1 MKKHIV
7 KTIIVLLF
15 LLPIAL
21 LAYELNEKAP
31 FENAMNKLNQ
41 IVEEYKNTCEQSI
54 KEFAN
59 KHKNNIEK
67 NKWSEA
73 DYNSFNTEI
82 IKPILNRFNSVFQA
96 DSEVEKDTRFNED
109 KLSEKNNID
118 DWEKVI
124 KNAVYAWLRKV
135 KGKYENKVKNYY
147 SSKEFI
153 SNTKDRP
160 VKEYKKNLKEFYKS
174 EEQKKKEKS
183 EAENCLHL
191 REYITTIYNIMKYT
205 RLYNHNEIFSM
216 TSEFSKRYQG
226 DFSPA
231 SKSCSYQAF
240 KDKVKTCVKCSK
252 HGM

>member
-7 KTIIVLLF
+7 KTILVLLF

-41 IVEEYKNTCEQSI
+41 IVEEYKKTSEQII
-54 KEFAN
+54 KEFAK

-82 IKPILNRFNSVFQA
+82 IKPILNRFNSVIPSDDESTKF
-96 DSEVEKDTRFNED
+96 DLN
-109 KLSEKNNID
+109 KLSEESKFDKWIVKTNN
-118 DWEKVI
+118 KVQTWI
-124 KNAVYAWLRKV
+124 HRV
-135 KGKYENKVKNYY
+135 KGKYEAKVKDYY

-240 KDKVKTCVKCSK
+240 KDKDKICVKCYK
-252 HGM
+252 HGI